1 MKLFLTSLVSLFA
14 ATPVYAAGPGA
25 DLLPWLRSALVIVGL
40 ASFTYALFSKK
51 FSKSWI
57 FGAAAMLIYF
67 ITGIFGGAASIITLL
82 LFLASGVLVLV
93 EAIVPGFGI
102 AGISGTL
109 LFFISLALAMDNG
122 VQALL
127 TFFLSA
133 VVVLLMARGLWEKG
147 ESLPMVKRLMGQD
160 TPKREK
166 LMPWKVGDVGLS
178 RTQLRP
184 EGIGEFN
191 GEEVTVRSTGPLIEG
206 HRKIEIVSVRG
217 RTISVRE
224 VD

>member
-1 MKLFLTSLVSLFA
+1 MKLFLTALVSLFA
-14 ATPVYAAGPGA
+14 ATPVYAAGPGV
-25 DLLPWLRSALVIVGL
+25 DFLPWLRSALVIIGL
-40 ASFTYALFSKK
+40 ASFTYALFSKE

-57 FGAAAMLIYF
+57 LGAAAMLVYF
-67 ITGIFGGAASIITLL
+67 LTGILGGAASIITLL

-93 EAIVPGFGI
+93 EAVVPGFGI
-102 AGISGTL
+102 AGISGIL
-109 LFFISLALAMDNG
+109 LFFTSLALAMDNG
-122 VQALL
+122 VQAML

-147 ESLPMVKRLMGQD
+147 ESLPVVKRLVGQNA
-160 TPKREK
+160 PHREK
-166 LMPWKVGDVGLS
+166 LVAWKAGDVGFS
-178 RTQLRP
+178 KTQLRP

-217 RTISVRE
+217 RSICVKE
-224 VD
+224 VE